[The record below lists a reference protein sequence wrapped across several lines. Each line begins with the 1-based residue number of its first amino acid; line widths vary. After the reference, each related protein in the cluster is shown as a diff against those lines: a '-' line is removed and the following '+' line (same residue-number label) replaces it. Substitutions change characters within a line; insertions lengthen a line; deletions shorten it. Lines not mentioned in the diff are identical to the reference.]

1 MTETIIKTEDLVK
14 HYKDG
19 YHDVSVLNHVN
30 FTLNKGEFA
39 SIRGSS
45 GAGKSTLLNM
55 LGCLDIPTSGTIEIN
70 GSNITDIRQS
80 KIHEFR
86 MRNIGF
92 VFQHHYL
99 LPGFTVVEN
108 VMQPLMLL
116 GYHKNEARA
125 KSLELLGEIGL
136 EDRTEHLPS
145 EISGGES
152 QRVAVARAMVAR
164 PSLFLVDEP
173 TGNLDGENT
182 SNFIRIL
189 TELQKNHQMSIMVVT
204 HEVELADQ
212 ADTKYIMKGGKLSLL
227 E

>member
-1 MTETIIKTEDLVK
+1 MADAIIKTEDLVK
-14 HYKDG
+14 QYKDG

-70 GSNITDIRQS
+70 GSNITDIR
-80 KIHEFR
+80 KNKMHEFR

-99 LPGFTVVEN
+99 LPGFTVAEN

-116 GYHKNEARA
+116 GYHKNEART

-152 QRVAVARAMVAR
+152 QRVAVARAMVAK

-204 HEVELADQ
+204 HEVELADR

>member
-1 MTETIIKTEDLVK
+1 MAEVIIKTEDLVK

-30 FTLNKGEFA
+30 FTLHKGEFA

-70 GSNITDIRQS
+70 GSNITDIRQN
-80 KIHEFR
+80 KMHEFR

-116 GYHKNEARA
+116 GYHKNEART

-152 QRVAVARAMVAR
+152 QRVAVARAMVAK

>member
-1 MTETIIKTEDLVK
+1 MADAIIKTEDLVK

-70 GSNITDIRQS
+70 GSNITDIRQN
-80 KIHEFR
+80 KMHEFR

-99 LPGFTVVEN
+99 LPGFTVAEN

-116 GYHKNEARA
+116 GYHKKEART

-152 QRVAVARAMVAR
+152 QRVAVARAMVAK

-189 TELQKNHQMSIMVVT
+189 TELQKNHQMSIMVVN

-212 ADTKYIMKGGKLSLL
+212 ADSKYIMKGGKLSLL